1 MTLFTLPLNSSVLE
15 QQHNRYSMM
24 GTGKKI
30 AYSLLLCVISPI
42 PKGNLSQSFYRGIRE
57 SRVNHTTVPLQL
69 VMIQHHLWRWHFS
82 NVEASSCG
90 IHNPAIQHLKHR
102 VALGIVQIVP
112 FKYLKGLKH
121 HEGDLRG
128 DSNKVMIAERA
139 SLANIFLKKNS
150 AFWKHTCTFL
160 LPWSLLVDSFDNYNL
175 HCICYNWPLSL
186 ETDCSEPLFPILWA
200 TTVQHLRQKNSRLDS
215 PLMTSRVKKHK
226 TLKKPGC
233 PDIVCVLLCLLPSI
247 KPI

>member
-69 VMIQHHLWRWHFS
+69 VMIQHHLWWWHFS

-90 IHNPAIQHLKHR
+90 IHSPAIQHLKHR
-102 VALGIVQIVP
+102 VALDIVQIVP
-112 FKYLKGLKH
+112 FKYLKDLKH

-139 SLANIFLKKNS
+139 SLANIFLKKTQLSENTHAPS
-150 AFWKHTCTFL
+150 CCRGPCWSILLTTITCTASAIIGHYL
-160 LPWSLLVDSFDNYNL
+160 
-175 HCICYNWPLSL
+175 
-186 ETDCSEPLFPILWA
+186 
-200 TTVQHLRQKNSRLDS
+200 
-215 PLMTSRVKKHK
+215 
-226 TLKKPGC
+226 
-233 PDIVCVLLCLLPSI
+233 
-247 KPI
+247 